1 MKVERATVVGHP
13 HRPIHPF
20 LHLHMG
26 RPYVGLYLI
35 EVPVVRHRPVTAQTS
50 DRLKAQDAV
59 QIPVRRTGAMQIGD
73 LGWLN
78 GEALIADRQTAI
90 QELIR
95 RVQRGDVREPHLLS
109 DCGVRGMVDLGDQRD
124 SRTG

>member
-26 RPYVGLYLI
+26 RPDVGLYLI

-50 DRLKAQDAV
+50 GRLKAQDAV
-59 QIPVRRTGAMQIGD
+59 QLPVRRTGAMQIGD

-78 GEALIADRQTAI
+78 GEALVADRQIAV

-95 RVQRGDVREPHLLS
+95 RIQRGDVLEPHLLS
-109 DCGVRGMVDLGDQRD
+109 GSGVRSLVDLG
-124 SRTG
+124 G